1 MQDKAEIGK
10 AENRN
15 GHYSLDFYHKE
26 RKQHKEFETAS
37 LRSLGSLR
45 LIPPAPIFLPFPNLC
60 PSVSTRG

>member
-37 LRSLGSLR
+37 LRSLRSLR
-45 LIPPAPIFLPFPNLC
+45 LIPPASGRKGWLP
-60 PSVSTRG
+60 